1 MIVTSQHIQSQ
12 TTVDGEVVV
21 GPTATSVGSGSAL
34 KSYAGFALGISM
46 NAHIVQ
52 FGAGWLG
59 ISFPPL
65 LAIGETEEHRSME
78 IQRLSIPIGLMLSIG
93 DNGGQSGHNGVTG
106 SITIGYGA
114 TLGAFVRDNIDLRP
128 FFSVDIAAGIFE
140 RGALKIRYSNTFGKY
155 LLDNSKPVAYH
166 GLFVVG
172 STEW

>member
-1 MIVTSQHIQSQ
+1 MTSHRLQAQ
-12 TTVDGEVVV
+12 TTVDGEVVL

-46 NAHIVQ
+46 NAHIVR

-59 ISFPPL
+59 ISVPPL
-65 LAIGETEEHRSME
+65 IALGATAEDRSLNF
-78 IQRLSIPIGLMLSIG
+78 QRLSIPIGIMLSIG
-93 DNGGQSGHNGVTG
+93 DNGGRTGPNGVTG
-106 SITIGYGA
+106 AVTIGYGA
-114 TLGAFVRDNIDLRP
+114 TFGAFVRDNIDLRP
-128 FFSVDIAAGIFE
+128 FFNVDIAAGIFE

-166 GLFVVG
+166 GLFIVG